1 MNEKLKETLL
11 SILPI
16 TLMVLLIHFS
26 SVATL
31 DSTLLTRFLLGALCM
46 MIGFPLFLQGV
57 DMSIELMGEHM
68 SGALVKSNKMSIVII
83 GGFILGFLVNA
94 AEPDVHIFSRQFA
107 DLTMEGL
114 SHWIFV
120 LIMSAGFGTMVAF
133 GLLRII
139 RNVKMRFFAA
149 AVLLLMLVLLMFT
162 AEEFIGVAFD
172 TYGATTGAIATP
184 FLLALAIGVS
194 SKTRRSTEEAAE
206 SFGILGIG
214 SVGAVLAILVQ
225 GILMKGKPIAPP
237 PDAAAMSADALNHG
251 QFFLKNLVE
260 TVKEVSLGLSPILI
274 SYAIAAMFWIKPK
287 KRELRRIVLGA
298 IVTFLGLVVFL
309 SGVYFGFLEAS
320 KDLGMQLAQTGR
332 MWIPLTVGG
341 LFGLVTVFAEPS
353 VHILN
358 AQIEEETMG
367 SIRKRTV
374 LWTLAIGVALAV
386 TLSVLRILIPEFK
399 IVHMLIPTLIAA
411 IALCF
416 LVPDIFIG
424 IALDAGGVAS
434 GTMAAAFI
442 LPYAQGLAEH
452 TEGASQLIDGFGI
465 IAFIAFVP
473 ILSLLA
479 LGLIYR
485 IKAGKSAN
493 AKDN

>member
-1 MNEKLKETLL
+1 
-11 SILPI
+11 
-16 TLMVLLIHFS
+16 
-26 SVATL
+26 
-31 DSTLLTRFLLGALCM
+31 
-46 MIGFPLFLQGV
+46 
-57 DMSIELMGEHM
+57 
-68 SGALVKSNKMSIVII
+68 
-83 GGFILGFLVNA
+83 
-94 AEPDVHIFSRQFA
+94 
-107 DLTMEGL
+107 
-114 SHWIFV
+114 
-120 LIMSAGFGTMVAF
+120 
-133 GLLRII
+133 
-139 RNVKMRFFAA
+139 
-149 AVLLLMLVLLMFT
+149 
-162 AEEFIGVAFD
+162 
-172 TYGATTGAIATP
+172 
-184 FLLALAIGVS
+184 
-194 SKTRRSTEEAAE
+194 
-206 SFGILGIG
+206 
-214 SVGAVLAILVQ
+214 
-225 GILMKGKPIAPP
+225 
-237 PDAAAMSADALNHG
+237 
-251 QFFLKNLVE
+251 
-260 TVKEVSLGLSPILI
+260 
-274 SYAIAAMFWIKPK
+274 
-287 KRELRRIVLGA
+287 
-298 IVTFLGLVVFL
+298 
-309 SGVYFGFLEAS
+309 
-320 KDLGMQLAQTGR
+320 MQLAQTGR